1 MRKLTILLIVVFSLL
16 MPLTTFGQTQ
26 NNYWYQCTIDPNL
39 TDVENGKH
47 WVQTITYQNGATTTI
62 NERDTFPFLM
72 INNNF
77 IPNADIAIKSGYSLV
92 PIRLVTEEL
101 GGRVNWD
108 AMNNTVV
115 IESTGKKIV
124 LKAGDRNAVINGK
137 PVVLPFA
144 PQLVDNRVYVPS
156 RTVAEAFGADISFTV
171 GIMPFTNPLLSM
183 DTREK
188 NVTKEKAIQLA
199 SNAMI
204 QAFATFLKNGK
215 YADGSYTSNK
225 TLAEIKQR
233 INSISYQDET
243 AGYWILS
250 GPYEILVDKSIE
262 ALFFKYGTKA
272 VSGSY
277 MEGITPVDV
286 NDMDVFARGY
296 FLG

>member
-1 MRKLTILLIVVFSLL
+1 
-16 MPLTTFGQTQ
+16 
-26 NNYWYQCTIDPNL
+26 
-39 TDVENGKH
+39 
-47 WVQTITYQNGATTTI
+47 
-62 NERDTFPFLM
+62 
-72 INNNF
+72 
-77 IPNADIAIKSGYSLV
+77 
-92 PIRLVTEEL
+92 
-101 GGRVNWD
+101 
-108 AMNNTVV
+108 
-115 IESTGKKIV
+115 
-124 LKAGDRNAVINGK
+124 
-137 PVVLPFA
+137 
-144 PQLVDNRVYVPS
+144 
-156 RTVAEAFGADISFTV
+156 
-171 GIMPFTNPLLSM
+171 M

-243 AGYWILS
+243 TGYWILS

-296 FLG
+296 FLGWHLDLLLRNDGIPLDSLFPSESLLRKVFQF

>member
-1 MRKLTILLIVVFSLL
+1 
-16 MPLTTFGQTQ
+16 
-26 NNYWYQCTIDPNL
+26 
-39 TDVENGKH
+39 
-47 WVQTITYQNGATTTI
+47 
-62 NERDTFPFLM
+62 M

-77 IPNADIAIKSGYSLV
+77 IPNADIAIKNGYSLV
-92 PIRLVTEEL
+92 LIRLVTEEL

-115 IESTGKKIV
+115 IESSGTIGKKIV

-144 PQLVDNRVYVPS
+144 PQLIDNRVYVPS
-156 RTVAEAFGADISFTV
+156 RTVAEAFGADISYTV
-171 GIMPFTNPLLSM
+171 GIMPFSNPLLSI
-183 DTREK
+183 DTRAK

-250 GPYEILVDKSIE
+250 GPYEILVDKSTGAI
-262 ALFFKYGTKA
+262 FFKYGTKN

-277 MEGITPVDV
+277 MEGISPVDV
-286 NDMDVFARGY
+286 NDMDVFAKGY